1 MNELKCIYNNQ
12 KSFYKKAMYK
22 KVENSKQIVY
32 TLYSYNTTV
41 LKIIIDKTNILKS
54 YYIVN
59 EYTDY
64 SMTTIKHVTEM
75 IKQFL
80 PVEPFEALFKNK
92 PLTTKN
98 IMQKG
103 VKQNETNT
111 KRN

>member
-22 KVENSKQIVY
+22 KVENSKQIIY
-32 TLYSYNTTV
+32 TLYSYKTTV
-41 LKIIIDKTNILKS
+41 LEIIIDKTNILNS

-59 EYTDY
+59 EYTNY
-64 SMTTIKHVTEM
+64 SMTTVKHVKEM
-75 IKQFL
+75 LKQFL
-80 PVEPFEALFKNK
+80 PVELLKTTFKNK

-103 VKQNETNT
+103 VKQNGI
-111 KRN
+111 K